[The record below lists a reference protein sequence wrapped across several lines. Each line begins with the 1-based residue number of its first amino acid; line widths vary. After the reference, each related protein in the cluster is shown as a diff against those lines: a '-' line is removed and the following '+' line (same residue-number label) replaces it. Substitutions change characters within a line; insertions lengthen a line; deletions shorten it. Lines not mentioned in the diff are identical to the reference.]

1 MSSRWERIAIT
12 SCLFTISYLLHSN
25 WSGWAISRK
34 SSATLTAADNN
45 NNNNNVSLSN
55 NNDDSSLIHI
65 FYNLYVNNSAD
76 AHRVLGIFHEQ
87 TSMLNSQLHDIN
99 ITVNS
104 IGYKLNYFPNALL
117 HNHKH
122 YQEGGE
128 DVTLRSL
135 WEYCRAANPS
145 HDSKVVYLH
154 SKGSFHPNESNDN
167 LRRFLTEG
175 ALSQECAH
183 LPTECNVCSSRMSPH
198 PHPHTSGNMWLARCN
213 YITKLRDPYAIRKG
227 ELPNVISKDNGCKGY
242 GRYFFEH
249 WVYSHPSVKP
259 CDLYTGKEYTWAYEN
274 IPEGNFIDKAY
285 LRMAPRFDFGVFTK
299 LLREKY
305 WYCRD
310 DTSSVITPQTYLENR
325 IWYYKQLYGENV
337 SLGKTWYLRNF
348 LNVST
353 DVTI

>member
-34 SSATLTAADNN
+34 SSATLTAADN

-213 YITKLRDPYAIRKG
+213 YITKLRDPYAFIRKVAIERMMLDLSLIFG
-227 ELPNVISKDNGCKGY
+227 GYSLFCIMPKYNALFPIHHTLPIHHISTFLLE
-242 GRYFFEH
+242 R
-249 WVYSHPSVKP
+249 
-259 CDLYTGKEYTWAYEN
+259 KEQ
-274 IPEGNFIDKAY
+274 
-285 LRMAPRFDFGVFTK
+285 L
-299 LLREKY
+299 
-305 WYCRD
+305 
-310 DTSSVITPQTYLENR
+310 DTPT
-325 IWYYKQLYGENV
+325 
-337 SLGKTWYLRNF
+337 
-348 LNVST
+348 LNST
-353 DVTI
+353 IIRGDVA